1 MDRDANYVAVGAFVL
16 LVIAMA
22 VSFVFWYTDQQD
34 KRTYQRYEI
43 YFPGIG
49 QRTDRRQP
57 GALSRR
63 RRRQGRAHHA
73 RSAAAQDACR

>member
-43 YFPGIG
+43 YFPGSGFIEDFFLRLNSKTLIFLK
-49 QRTDRRQP
+49 QKSSQVEITFP
-57 GALSRR
+57 
-63 RRRQGRAHHA
+63 
-73 RSAAAQDACR
+73 